1 VGIVV
6 RCRINLSKMPKFK
19 KRKNLFDHI
28 NAITSQQNPNYWDE
42 ISDEDKKSWSNYM
55 VNRFLSMKPDWI
67 EFVNEVQRYPL
78 QPKELY
84 KVYIDILPKKKQW
97 LKYIKGDKKM
107 KYPKWVY
114 EIVAK
119 HLQCSMREA
128 GDAVEM
134 YDISH
139 GGQSELTD
147 ILMKYGKTEQETR
160 KIGL

>member
-1 VGIVV
+1 M
-6 RCRINLSKMPKFK
+6 SKV

-28 NAITSQQNPNYWDE
+28 NAITSQQHPDYWDE

-67 EFVNEVQRYPL
+67 EFVNEVQKYPL

-114 EIVAK
+114 DIVAK
-119 HLQCSMREA
+119 HLQVSMREA
-128 GDAVEM
+128 SDAVEM
-134 YDISH
+134 YEISA
-139 GGQSELTD
+139 GGQSELAD
-147 ILMKYGKTEQETR
+147 ILLKYGIEEREIR
-160 KIGL
+160 KLGLIS

>member
-1 VGIVV
+1 MAK
-6 RCRINLSKMPKFK
+6 S
-19 KRKNLFDHI
+19 LFDHI
-28 NAITSQQNPNYWDE
+28 KQITDVQNPNYWDN

-55 VNRFLSMKPDWI
+55 VNRFLSMKMDWI
-67 EFVNEVQRYPL
+67 DIVNEVQKYDLEPETVYKL
-78 QPKELY
+78 YTNIFPKG
-84 KVYIDILPKKKQW
+84 KQW

-114 EIVAK
+114 EIVSK

-128 GDAVEM
+128 SDAVEM

-139 GGQSELTD
+139 GGQSELVD
-147 ILMKYGKTEQETR
+147 ILIKYGKTEQECR

>member
-1 VGIVV
+1 MAK
-6 RCRINLSKMPKFK
+6 S
-19 KRKNLFDHI
+19 LFDHI
-28 NAITSQQNPNYWDE
+28 KQITDVQNPNYWDE

-55 VNRFLSMKPDWI
+55 VNRFLSMKMDWI
-67 EFVNEVQRYPL
+67 DIVNEVQKYDLEPEIVYKL
-78 QPKELY
+78 YTNIFPKG
-84 KVYIDILPKKKQW
+84 KQW

-114 EIVAK
+114 EIVSK

-128 GDAVEM
+128 NDAVEM

-139 GGQSELTD
+139 GGQSELVD
-147 ILMKYGKTEQETR
+147 ILIKYGKTEQECR

>member
-1 VGIVV
+1 MAK
-6 RCRINLSKMPKFK
+6 S
-19 KRKNLFDHI
+19 LFDHI
-28 NAITSQQNPNYWDE
+28 KQITDVQNPNYWKD

-55 VNRFLSMKPDWI
+55 VNRFLSMKMDWI
-67 EFVNEVQRYPL
+67 DIVNEVQKYDLEPEIVYKL
-78 QPKELY
+78 YTNIFPKG
-84 KVYIDILPKKKQW
+84 KQW

-114 EIVAK
+114 EIVSK

-128 GDAVEM
+128 SDAVEM

-139 GGQSELTD
+139 GGQSELID
-147 ILMKYGKTEQETR
+147 ILMKYGKTEQECR